1 MASTTIQQFDY
12 EINLLQAIL
21 WQYNNAVNLQG
32 LLEAKNA
39 WYEANQTEFWSSWYD
54 NVFNLETADQFGL
67 VVWGIIL
74 GLQLYVNV
82 PPPSGAPIFGF
93 SGSITGSVNFD
104 NGILTTGNG
113 ETHVLPVETQ
123 RIALQLRYFQ
133 LTSSGTVPETNRML
147 KYLFGDMGTAYLLDL
162 GHMAQEYI
170 FEFPLSADL
179 TYLFDNYDILP
190 RPAGVISTYTNNL
203 TEYFGFNSFNY
214 NFDNGI
220 VYTG

>member
-1 MASTTIQQFDY
+1 M
-12 EINLLQAIL
+12 
-21 WQYNNAVNLQG
+21 WQYNDAVNIQG
-32 LLEAKNA
+32 LLEAKTA
-39 WYEANQTEFWSSWYD
+39 WYEVNQTEFWSSWYD

-67 VVWGIIL
+67 IVWGIIL

-82 PPPSGAPIFGF
+82 PPPVDSPIFSF
-93 SGSITGSVNFD
+93 DGSTTGNVNFD
-104 NGILTTGNG
+104 NGILSVGGG
-113 ETHVLPVETQ
+113 ETHVFPIEIQ
-123 RIALQLRYFQ
+123 RLALQLRYFQ

-147 KYLFGDMGTAYLLDL
+147 KYLFGDQGTAYLLDL

-170 FEFPLSADL
+170 FEFALSSDL

-190 RPAGVISTYTNNL
+190 RPAGVISTYNSNL

-220 VYTG
+220 VYGG